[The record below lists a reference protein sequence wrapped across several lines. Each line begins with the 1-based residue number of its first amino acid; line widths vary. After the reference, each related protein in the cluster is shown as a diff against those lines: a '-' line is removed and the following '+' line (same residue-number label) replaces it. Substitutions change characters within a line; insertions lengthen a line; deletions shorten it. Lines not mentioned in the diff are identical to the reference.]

1 MNLALT
7 RSHSQTSS
15 AASVSLSP
23 TTVSPREWR
32 WVVIASLVVI
42 MIATLPYLVGVLSQ
56 DASQRFTGFL
66 ITIDDGQTYLAKMAQ
81 GARGDWLYTSAY
93 AAQPGQPVFLFPF
106 YYLLGKLTGP
116 DWTARILGYHVARV
130 LFGFGYLVAAYAWV
144 AKFVPTVRG
153 RRLGFWLLAVGGG
166 LGWILFAGAGSGRLE
181 DLPLDLYLPEA
192 FSFLS
197 LLTLPHLAAARL
209 GLVVALLCYKR
220 GRVWSGG
227 LALMLVAFLVPL
239 YPIVAGLLLVLGE
252 LADGLQT
259 ADRVPRKLSSVKDL
273 FGSGICGPR
282 SAVRRLLA
290 LLLPSVPYVAYVM
303 TLTAFDPD
311 VARFSNQNI
320 LRSPALLHYLLAYG
334 PWLAVGW
341 FGWRRL
347 RRTAPALATWA
358 AVWLALGIALTYI
371 PITTQRRL
379 IDGYWLWL
387 APLAARG
394 LTMLS
399 RGGRARRLL
408 APALLAATLPGTLI
422 VWGGAMAA
430 AWVRAPIAFV
440 SREEA
445 VAFEWLAANPLP
457 DGLILASFQT
467 GNRIPA
473 YTPYRS
479 VLGHGVETPDID
491 ATEARVARFFLG
503 DLTQQAGAQWLR
515 DEGVDI
521 VYVGPDERALGHFD
535 PDSWRSLERIYAVN
549 GINLYRVRN
558 DDSP

>member
-1 MNLALT
+1 MNLALS
-7 RSHSQTSS
+7 RRHADSPSS
-15 AASVSLSP
+15 SRTASAS
-23 TTVSPREWR
+23 TTVSRREWR
-32 WVVIASLVVI
+32 WAVVASAVVIV
-42 MIATLPYLVGVLSQ
+42 IATLPYLVGVLSQ

-81 GARGDWLYTSAY
+81 GARGDWFYTSAY

-116 DWTARILGYHVARV
+116 DWTARILGYHAARV
-130 LFGFGYLVAAYAWV
+130 LFGFGYLVAAYAWL
-144 AKFVPTVRG
+144 AEFVPTIRG
-153 RRLGFWLLAVGGG
+153 RRLGFWLLAIGGG
-166 LGWILFAGAGSGRLE
+166 LGWILLAGAGSGRLE

-209 GLVVALLCYKR
+209 GLVVALLCYRR
-220 GRVWSGG
+220 GRAWSGG

-252 LADGLQT
+252 MVNAVFGRERQT
-259 ADRVPRKLSSVKDL
+259 NDEGRKTKVERPFNLRPSSFVIRLSC
-273 FGSGICGPR
+273 F
-282 SAVRRLLA
+282 
-290 LLLPSVPYVAYVM
+290 LLPSIPYVVYVM
-303 TLTAFDPD
+303 TLTALDPD
-311 VARFSNQNI
+311 VAKFSNQNI
-320 LRSPALLHYLLAYG
+320 LRSPMLWHYLLAYG
-334 PWLAVGW
+334 PWLVVGW

-347 RRTAPALATWA
+347 RRTAPTLAIWA

-394 LTMLS
+394 LTVWG
-399 RGGRARRLL
+399 RGRARRLL

-430 AWVRAPIAFV
+430 AWGRAPIAFV

-445 VAFEWLAANPLP
+445 AAFDWLAAHPLP

-473 YTPYRS
+473 FTPYRS
-479 VLGHGVETPDID
+479 VLGHGVETPDIE
-491 ATEARVARFFLG
+491 ATEARVARFFSGELNEE
-503 DLTQQAGAQWLR
+503 AGTPWLR
-515 DEGVDI
+515 ADGIDI
-521 VYVGPDERALGHFD
+521 VFVGPDERALGHFD
-535 PDSWRSLERIYAVN
+535 PDSWSSLERIYAVD
-549 GINLYRVRN
+549 GVNLYRVRH